1 MKPPPL
7 RSSWQ
12 NLWYSET
19 ISCCET
25 TKHRATHRPNQTVV
39 VQKPRR
45 ISMLNAAT
53 YRCCCS
59 ALELLQCRIEWASR
73 TCCPWRLSITI
84 RLGLWEWQ
92 AMKNPNS
99 NCPFVRGRRWKMA
112 FLLLPTTTFVDRWYG
127 DPVGLRLVGARVRQS
142 AWKCHSEYD
151 CRFMRVAWSFDV
163 LCKRH
168 VVFLY
173 AAPPYHFTLVLKL
186 SVCCAKPC
194 LSYPLSFS
202 PTTLRTLSPDF
213 PVPAGNSVIP
223 VPKHSGSCALREPA
237 SRGIRP
243 RRRRLDWNSRKF

>member
-39 VQKPRR
+39 AQKPRR

-59 ALELLQCRIEWASR
+59 ALALLQCRIEWASR
-73 TCCPWRLSITI
+73 TCCPWCSSITI

-92 AMKNPNS
+92 ATKNPNS

-127 DPVGLRLVGARVRQS
+127 VPVGLRLVTRVFDKAREHVTVS
-142 AWKCHSEYD
+142 ATVVLRGWLGVLTFVYTT
-151 CRFMRVAWSFDV
+151 CRFS
-163 LCKRH
+163 LCN
-168 VVFLY
+168 L
-173 AAPPYHFTLVLKL
+173 
-186 SVCCAKPC
+186 
-194 LSYPLSFS
+194 PLSSASYNNTTFHS
-202 PTTLRTLSPDF
+202 P
-213 PVPAGNSVIP
+213 
-223 VPKHSGSCALREPA
+223 PKARCL
-237 SRGIRP
+237 
-243 RRRRLDWNSRKF
+243 LC